1 MLYSTRSKD
10 HNFPFTSIRM
20 RISRDISILMSVLR
34 ACLLH
39 PELFCS
45 LLVSSFILA
54 AVASFTSPIRRCY
67 IMSFML
73 SSSPPME
80 ASRSRS
86 IAILETQLNDDLSAR
101 LLTEVDMSNM

>member
-1 MLYSTRSKD
+1 
-10 HNFPFTSIRM
+10 
-20 RISRDISILMSVLR
+20 
-34 ACLLH
+34 
-39 PELFCS
+39 
-45 LLVSSFILA
+45 
-54 AVASFTSPIRRCY
+54 
-67 IMSFML
+67 MSFML